1 MLEVERQKNS
11 QKVLNFFKRNYFG
24 MWNFANEITLD
35 SGILQMKFK
44 K

>member
-11 QKVLNFFKRNYFG
+11 PEGSQFFKRNYFG
-24 MWNFANEITLD
+24 IWNFANEINLG